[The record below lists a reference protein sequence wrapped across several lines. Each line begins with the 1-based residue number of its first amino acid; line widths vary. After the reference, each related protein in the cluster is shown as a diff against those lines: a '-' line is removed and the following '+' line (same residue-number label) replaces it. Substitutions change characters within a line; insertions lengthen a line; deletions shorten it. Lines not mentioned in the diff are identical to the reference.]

1 MQVREAEPLA
11 NDACDIFIFHNSSD
25 GLWTAKLA
33 DRLRGSQYGTRNLRL
48 SVADW
53 NSVTEINA
61 LVEMSK
67 SARSHR
73 LLAIVVSR
81 AMLQEDWL
89 GARRSIELLQQ
100 IPPAKWRV
108 VTILKEN
115 VTIPPLLRMREWFD
129 FRIDDQFE
137 EGISDLMSF
146 LTGDFGSSGRV
157 YSFGVSSTK
166 ERILSNLFPVVEFPK
181 FVHST
186 ETRFENE
193 SELTEACAAAGPLP
207 VLIKD
212 SRLYTIERLSPDSA
226 LAPAVANWDTYK
238 QENFAQWLS
247 RRDRAEWAIELLNIV
262 FRQHAWK
269 RGLRWD
275 KTTDQYH
282 FPRTKP
288 KSVWWE
294 IGGRTIS
301 REVTAPQ
308 IEWIELENQERAEVQ
323 FGWRHQTIRARFV
336 QVGGNIHLCLEPSWL
351 LTALDGKTPATTLPV
366 GPELSGAQHQER
378 NGQVLRSLRFWS
390 AILAKGHHEIR
401 INTGQAPVRIK
412 LTLGR

>member
-1 MQVREAEPLA
+1 
-11 NDACDIFIFHNSSD
+11 
-25 GLWTAKLA
+25 
-33 DRLRGSQYGTRNLRL
+33 
-48 SVADW
+48 
-53 NSVTEINA
+53 
-61 LVEMSK
+61 
-67 SARSHR
+67 
-73 LLAIVVSR
+73 
-81 AMLQEDWL
+81 MLQEDWL
-89 GARRSIELLQQ
+89 GAQRSIELLQED
-100 IPPAKWRV
+100 PPAKWRL

-115 VTIPPLLRMREWFD
+115 VTIPPLLRMGEWFD
-129 FRIDDQFE
+129 FRNENQFE
-137 EGISDLMSF
+137 EGIFDLTSF
-146 LTGDFGSSGRV
+146 LMGDFGSSGRA

-166 ERILSNLFPVVEFPK
+166 ERILSNLFPVVELPR

-186 ETRFENE
+186 ETRFQNE
-193 SELTEACAAAGPLP
+193 SELAEACAAAGPLP
-207 VLIKD
+207 VIIKD

-226 LAPAVANWDTYK
+226 LAPAVANWDTYM

-247 RRDRAEWAIELLNIV
+247 GQDRAEWAIELLNNV

-275 KTTDQYH
+275 KITDQYH

-308 IEWIELENQERAEVQ
+308 IESIELENRERAEVQ
-323 FGWRHQTIRARFV
+323 TGWRHQTIRAGFV
-336 QVGGNIHLCLEPSWL
+336 LVRDALFLRLEPGWL
-351 LTALDGKTPATTLPV
+351 LTELDGKTPATTQSV
-366 GPELSGAQHQER
+366 GPVLSGVQHQER

-401 INTGQAPVRIK
+401 INTSQAPVRIK
-412 LTLGR
+412 LTPLSGFTQFGIPSDQTEYDRLMLAESEDDFLIPGLGPLEQESIFDHEESLSSQAFGSGQSQARIRHRPA